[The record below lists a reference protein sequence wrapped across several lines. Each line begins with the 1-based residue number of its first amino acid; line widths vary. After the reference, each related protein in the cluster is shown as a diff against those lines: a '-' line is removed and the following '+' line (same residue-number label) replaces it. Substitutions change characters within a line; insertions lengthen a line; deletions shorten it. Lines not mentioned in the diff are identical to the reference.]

1 MTKGIW
7 AGIIALAIVLTCG
20 ILEVVLLSDKYEQLA
35 DDCDSAIE
43 LCKQGNLTV
52 EEYNVFRDKWVDLR
66 ETSELLLPHM
76 DVYELNLRFAEGQ
89 AYVEQGDYEQLE
101 AQLSVIEELLN
112 YVPHLMTPN
121 FKHIV

>member
-7 AGIIALAIVLTCG
+7 AGLIALALVLTCG
-20 ILEVVLLSDKYEQLA
+20 ILEVILLSNEYESLA
-35 DDCDSAIE
+35 EDCDKVMD
-43 LCKQGNLTV
+43 LCRNQSLTV
-52 EEYNVFRDKWVDLR
+52 EQYNQFRAKWVDLR
-66 ETSELLLPHM
+66 ETSELLLPHL

-89 AYVEQGDYEQLE
+89 AYAEQGDYEQLE
-101 AQLSVIEELLN
+101 AQLSVIEELLD